1 MSCSKILS
9 GDLHELVYE
18 IIKNFQN
25 DYSTLH
31 SCVLVNRLWCRLAIP
46 LLWENPFS
54 ITTGN
59 YNFIEVYLYN
69 LDDYLKTKINDYQI
83 INYLLPS
90 NTLFNYPSF
99 IRYLNICNV
108 TFSIEKWL
116 EANDKTSNS
125 AIDLVHNIILTS
137 VSEFKKLINMSI
149 VKLFIENEVNLHT
162 FKIEINNKHFDYFI
176 YNDILEIILQN
187 PNFIHNIRN
196 LNLSVVKNHCK
207 SMLLIKNQISQ
218 IINLHQNLKLILF
231 GYNNLTLYQSLLLSK
246 EFNCSNTLNTIIFYY
261 VNFNGINNLVK
272 AFENLNVLESVHII
286 YCSSLDGFIQQII
299 NLTKPFKLKS
309 LFMSMNLQIDYLQSL
324 LQKYGNYLE
333 NFRYESYRF
342 GVQQQYLELIIKYC
356 RNIKFLGLNRIES
369 HVNYLMFRLIENI
382 KQNLNHLSI
391 NVVHYQD
398 DLILRNLGQILP
410 SKLESLSLVLYM
422 IKTNDFEVFLKNSQ
436 DTFFKKLSI
445 NNLVQG
451 YSDDIDILPY
461 IKKYIMKKK
470 RVKYLAIKNTSS
482 TFSIS
487 KGKDVDL
494 SNLKDEV
501 NEFKLYNIKVLKYVN
516 ICTDIYR
523 FVNEID

>member
-1 MSCSKILS
+1 MSCSKIFS
-9 GDLHELVYE
+9 GDLPELVYE

-59 YNFIEVYLYN
+59 YNFIE
-69 LDDYLKTKINDYQI
+69 
-83 INYLLPS
+83 
-90 NTLFNYPSF
+90 
-99 IRYLNICNV
+99 
-108 TFSIEKWL
+108 KWL

-125 AIDLVHNIILTS
+125 AIDLVHNIILMS

-149 VKLFIENEVNLHT
+149 VKLFIENE
-162 FKIEINNKHFDYFI
+162 
-176 YNDILEIILQN
+176 
-187 PNFIHNIRN
+187 
-196 LNLSVVKNHCK
+196 NHCK

-231 GYNNLTLYQSLLLSK
+231 
-246 EFNCSNTLNTIIFYY
+246 
-261 VNFNGINNLVK
+261 VK

-299 NLTKPFKLKS
+299 NLTKQFKLKS
-309 LFMSMNLQIDYLQSL
+309 LFMSMILQIDSLQSL

-333 NFRYESYRF
+333 NFRYESYKF
-342 GVQQQYLELIIKYC
+342 GGQQQFLELIIKYC
-356 RNIKFLGLNRIES
+356 RNIKFLGLTRIES
-369 HVNYLMFRLIENI
+369 HVNHLMFSLIENI
-382 KQNLNHLSI
+382 KQNLNHLTI

-398 DLILRNLGQILP
+398 DLILRNLGQLLP

-445 NNLVQG
+445 NNLMQE

-516 ICTDIYR
+516 ISTDIYR

>member
-1 MSCSKILS
+1 
-9 GDLHELVYE
+9 
-18 IIKNFQN
+18 
-25 DYSTLH
+25 
-31 SCVLVNRLWCRLAIP
+31 
-46 LLWENPFS
+46 
-54 ITTGN
+54 
-59 YNFIEVYLYN
+59 
-69 LDDYLKTKINDYQI
+69 
-83 INYLLPS
+83 
-90 NTLFNYPSF
+90 
-99 IRYLNICNV
+99 
-108 TFSIEKWL
+108 
-116 EANDKTSNS
+116 
-125 AIDLVHNIILTS
+125 
-137 VSEFKKLINMSI
+137 
-149 VKLFIENEVNLHT
+149 
-162 FKIEINNKHFDYFI
+162 
-176 YNDILEIILQN
+176 
-187 PNFIHNIRN
+187 
-196 LNLSVVKNHCK
+196 
-207 SMLLIKNQISQ
+207 
-218 IINLHQNLKLILF
+218 
-231 GYNNLTLYQSLLLSK
+231 
-246 EFNCSNTLNTIIFYY
+246 
-261 VNFNGINNLVK
+261 
-272 AFENLNVLESVHII
+272 
-286 YCSSLDGFIQQII
+286 
-299 NLTKPFKLKS
+299 
-309 LFMSMNLQIDYLQSL
+309 
-324 LQKYGNYLE
+324 
-333 NFRYESYRF
+333 
-342 GVQQQYLELIIKYC
+342 
-356 RNIKFLGLNRIES
+356 
-369 HVNYLMFRLIENI
+369 MFRLIENI